1 VAPIPI
7 VAFRQRQSETLDTL
21 RQMVETE
28 SPTTDKTA
36 VDALGAWIAARLEA
50 LGFAIERL
58 GQADAGDHWLARWGD
73 GEGGILLLHHID
85 TVFPVGTLERTPWR
99 VDGDLAFGP
108 GVLDMKGGVAVTLA
122 ALAGIVR
129 HGVSPARPVWC
140 LLTSD
145 EETGS
150 RTSRAI
156 IEDLAR
162 RSSLVLVL
170 EPARPDGAVKTRRK
184 GTGVF
189 VVEAIGR
196 AAHAG
201 NDPEKGVNAIEEIAL
216 QVPRIH
222 ALADPS
228 RGTTV
233 SVGVIEGGTRANV
246 IPERC
251 RLRVDVRA
259 LDEAE
264 QRRVEAG
271 FAALRPILP
280 EARLEIGGG
289 WNRPAMERTPAV
301 AGAYERARRLG
312 EQLGLSIVDGAA
324 GGGSDANF
332 VAALG
337 LSVLDGLGPVGEGPH
352 SEREFIRI
360 PSLFERAALLAAL
373 LTEP

>member
-1 VAPIPI
+1 MAPIPI
-7 VAFRQRQSETLDTL
+7 TAFRQRQSETLDTL
-21 RQMVETE
+21 RRMVETE
-28 SPTTDKTA
+28 SPTTDKSA
-36 VDALGAWIAARLEA
+36 IDALGAWIAARLEA
-50 LGFAIERL
+50 LGLAIERL
-58 GQADAGDHWLARWGD
+58 AQADAGDHWLARWGD

-122 ALAGIVR
+122 ALDGIVR
-129 HGVSPARPVWC
+129 HGMTPARPVWC
-140 LLTSD
+140 LFTSD

-150 RTSRAI
+150 HTSRTI

-170 EPARPDGAVKTRRK
+170 EPARPDGAVKTSRK

-201 NDPEKGVNAIEEIAL
+201 NDPENGVNAIQEMAL

-251 RLRVDVRA
+251 RMRVDVRA

-280 EARLEIGGG
+280 EARLEVSGG

-301 AGAYERARRLG
+301 AAAFERARRLG
-312 EQLGLSIVDGAA
+312 EQLGLSVVDGSA

-352 SEREFIRI
+352 SEREFVRI
-360 PSLFERAALLAAL
+360 PSLFERAALVAAL